1 MVWYTVTDI
10 KNANYSL
17 VFKALHNITLSPRF
31 SLIFTTLFTGPYSP
45 AKLDSSKSS

>member
-1 MVWYTVTDI
+1 MVWCVVIDI

-17 VFKALHNITLSPRF
+17 VFEVFHNPTLNPLF
-31 SLIFTTLFTGPYSP
+31 SIISAILFPGPYLP